1 MRSFVLGV
9 LLACIA
15 TSGFAFGSPIKSD
28 SPREYI
34 VTRGDTLWDI
44 SNRFLKSPWLWPEI
58 WHANA
63 QIHNPHLI
71 FPGDVISLV
80 YIEGRPRL
88 TIVRRGESGRTIKLS
103 PKVRILPA
111 ESAIP
116 AIPLQAIDSFLN
128 NSRIFNNMQEME
140 AAPYVFATKQQRIIA
155 GTGDRIYA
163 RGQVKALYG
172 RTLGVYRSGKVIS
185 DPVSGELLGVVA
197 IDIANAAMVKTS
209 SDVATLRLIDS
220 NKEVRAGDRVLPA
233 DTFSQT
239 TTFFPRAPDAPVE
252 GAVVSVLD
260 GVDRVG
266 RLNTVIINKGLREG
280 LKQGDLLTV
289 HKSLL
294 VKDPVSGQNV
304 QLPPERVGMIMVYRP
319 FEKLSYGIVLSA
331 NEDISI
337 GDNIKSPE

>member
-15 TSGFAFGSPIKSD
+15 ISGSAFESPIKPD

-80 YIEGRPRL
+80 YVDGRPRL

-103 PKVRILPA
+103 PKVRTLPA

-220 NKEVRAGDRVLPA
+220 NMEVRAGDRVLPA
-233 DTFSQT
+233 DTFSQMT
-239 TTFFPRAPDAPVE
+239 AFFPRAPDAPVE

-294 VKDPVSGQNV
+294 VKDPVSGQNI

-319 FEKLSYGIVLSA
+319 FEKLSYGIVLLA